1 MKNPDGRY
9 ELSFFDE
16 PEDSVIEGRFDTLDD
31 AYDRMDNI
39 GSRWIFYPN
48 AMIFDLWDQEP
59 VEIFYAD

>member
-9 ELSFFDE
+9 ELSFFSDDGE
-16 PEDSVIEGRFDTLDD
+16 SVIEGQFDTLDE
-31 AYDRMDNI
+31 ALDRMDNI

-48 AMIFDLWDQEP
+48 AMIFDREEQEP